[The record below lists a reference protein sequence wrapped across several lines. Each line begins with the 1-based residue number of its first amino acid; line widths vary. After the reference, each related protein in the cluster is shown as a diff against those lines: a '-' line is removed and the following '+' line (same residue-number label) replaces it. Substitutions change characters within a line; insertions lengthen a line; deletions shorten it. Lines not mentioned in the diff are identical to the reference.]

1 MQQAKVLKEHEF
13 LEDLVG
19 VWDVTAP
26 EMTGQE
32 PWTEIV
38 RSLHGIWFVAERSGQ
53 MPGGGAATTL
63 LTLGYSADKG
73 KYVGTWIGT
82 MMDHLW
88 VYQGEVS
95 GDGKVLNLYTTGP
108 DVSDAT
114 SSPTTANRSSFMIAI
129 TAHSILPPASPTVP
143 GSSSWRRTTPASSSC
158 RQRTAC
164 RSSNPNGEHDVRNP
178 W

>member
-38 RSLHGIWFVAERSGQ
+38 RSLHGIWFVAEGSGT
-53 MPGGGAATTL
+53 MPGGSAATTV

-82 MMDHLW
+82 MMDHMW
-88 VYQGEVS
+88 VYEGELS
-95 GDGKVLNLYTTGP
+95 DDGKTLSLYTTGP
-108 DVSDAT
+108 DFADARKLAEYREQIIFHDRDHRT
-114 SSPTTANRSSFMIAI
+114 FNSAARQPDGSWKQFME
-129 TAHSILPPASPTVP
+129 AHYT
-143 GSSSWRRTTPASSSC
+143 RK
-158 RQRTAC
+158 Q
-164 RSSNPNGEHDVRNP
+164 
-178 W
+178 

>member
-38 RSLHGIWFVAERSGQ
+38 RSLHGIWFVAEGSGT
-53 MPGGGAATTL
+53 MPGGSVATTV

-73 KYVGTWIGT
+73 RYVGTWIGT
-82 MMDHLW
+82 MMDHMW
-88 VYQGEVS
+88 VYEGEVS
-95 GDGKVLNLYTTGP
+95 DDGKTLSLYTTGP
-108 DVSDAT
+108 DLIGGNELAEYREQLIFHDRDHRTFNSAARQPDG
-114 SSPTTANRSSFMIAI
+114 SWKQFME
-129 TAHSILPPASPTVP
+129 AHYT
-143 GSSSWRRTTPASSSC
+143 RK
-158 RQRTAC
+158 Q
-164 RSSNPNGEHDVRNP
+164 
-178 W
+178 

>member
-38 RSLHGIWFVAERSGQ
+38 RSLHGIWFVAEGSGT
-53 MPGGGAATTL
+53 MPGGSAATTV

-73 KYVGTWIGT
+73 RYVGTWIGT
-82 MMDHLW
+82 MMDHMW
-88 VYQGEVS
+88 VYEGEVS
-95 GDGKVLNLYTTGP
+95 DDGKTLSLYTTGP
-108 DVSDAT
+108 DLIGGNELAENREQLIFHHRDHRTFNSAARQSDG
-114 SSPTTANRSSFMIAI
+114 SWKQFME
-129 TAHSILPPASPTVP
+129 AHYT
-143 GSSSWRRTTPASSSC
+143 RK
-158 RQRTAC
+158 Q
-164 RSSNPNGEHDVRNP
+164 
-178 W
+178 

>member
-19 VWDVTAP
+19 LWDVTAP

-38 RSLHGIWFVAERSGQ
+38 RSLHGIWFIAEGSGQ
-53 MPGGGAATTL
+53 MPGGGAATTV

-88 VYQGEVS
+88 VYEGEVS
-95 GDGKVLNLYTTGP
+95 DDGKILSLYTLGP
-108 DVSDAT
+108 DFSDANKLADYREQIIFHDRDHRT
-114 SSPTTANRSSFMIAI
+114 FNSAAKQPDGSWKQFME
-129 TAHSILPPASPTVP
+129 AHYT
-143 GSSSWRRTTPASSSC
+143 RKR
-158 RQRTAC
+158 
-164 RSSNPNGEHDVRNP
+164 
-178 W
+178 

>member
-38 RSLHGIWFVAERSGQ
+38 RSLHGIWFVAEGSGQ

-88 VYQGEVS
+88 VYEGEIS
-95 GDGKVLNLYTTGP
+95 GDGTVLNLYTTGP
-108 DVSDAT
+108 DFSDANKLADYREQIIFHDRDYRT
-114 SSPTTANRSSFMIAI
+114 FNSSARQPDGSWKQFME
-129 TAHSILPPASPTVP
+129 AHYT
-143 GSSSWRRTTPASSSC
+143 RK
-158 RQRTAC
+158 Q
-164 RSSNPNGEHDVRNP
+164 
-178 W
+178 